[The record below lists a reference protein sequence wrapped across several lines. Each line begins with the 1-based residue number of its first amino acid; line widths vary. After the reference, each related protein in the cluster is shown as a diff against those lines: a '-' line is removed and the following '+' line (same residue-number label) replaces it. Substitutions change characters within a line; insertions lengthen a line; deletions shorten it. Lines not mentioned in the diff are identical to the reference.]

1 MRKHRAYLEG
11 TDDAAAGD
19 IRGLL
24 PGDVLASVKDLP
36 RRRLQELGE
45 QIKERRLAGA
55 VRTDQRVNFS
65 ASHLERH
72 AVDRHEPLER
82 LEQRPRFQDDI
93 SGRNTLH
100 SCSCSFSSSASVTFR
115 CGAPSFLKSSGCSR
129 YRASRL

>member
-1 MRKHRAYLEG
+1 MRKYRAYLEG

-45 QIKERRLAGA
+45 QIKERRLASA
-55 VRTDQRVNFS
+55 VRTDQRVDFS

-72 AVDRHEPLER
+72 AVDSHESFER
-82 LEQRPRFQDDI
+82 LQQRPRFQDDI
-93 SGRNTLH
+93 SGHKTLH
-100 SCSCSFSSSASVTFR
+100 SRSFSSSSASVTFR
-115 CGAPSFLKSSGCSR
+115 CGDPSFLKSSGC
-129 YRASRL
+129 